1 MLRRINAADRAAAI
15 AVVLGVIAIYIPWYS
30 YSAATGHV
38 TVNGFRASIVGD
50 IFFLAIAATALMLLM
65 RHDVIEDVITPRV
78 DERQASSVLAGIA
91 VGAVLLQLI
100 LDAMGGGRSIGFGLV
115 LALFSAIALAA
126 SAWLK
131 RPRADARLSVRQMLE
146 EDALD

>member
-1 MLRRINAADRAAAI
+1 
-15 AVVLGVIAIYIPWYS
+15 
-30 YSAATGHV
+30 V
-38 TVNGFRASIVGD
+38 TVNGFRASIIGD

-78 DERQASSVLAGIA
+78 DERQVYSVLAGIA